1 MSDNCTEEEKKYCEK
16 FKYKNACKDGK
27 CYNPKRKQVSNS
39 KKSTSAQKVPNI
51 PVPNISVPNVPV
63 PNVQKAPDVLVD
75 VIKTKKTKATITTI
89 LDFIKE
95 LGKRKYKTA
104 KEVIDNIFNNDDG
117 NEIAKEIDNNKSK
130 QGFIYELLWDICIKF
145 NITKFTNENTEHGG
159 NINIKDKSD
168 FTNIEDKIYLN
179 NYLNKP
185 YRSGNSG
192 GYSDI
197 TFRTRE
203 KKTDTQYDLN
213 LISVK
218 YIDNKNIKKYDIQNL
233 CTLIRDRENELIDKP
248 GYNYNK
254 YKSIRVILFV
264 KNKKK
269 FKKIKYNKSSDI
281 LIKYISPNG
290 KYENVYDLSDLE
302 DYYLRLYKILE
313 FYNFL
318 NDEDNLKS
326 FKDNYLKIKDK
337 VLKPFMPR
345 FHQQL
350 FIDTICKNI
359 NNNTDSNEKKV
370 LIGALPRSGK
380 TYIMAGIILKDVI
393 KHNNKKD
400 NSYNNYIIITPAPK
414 ETLPQYEDAFNNHI
428 DFKENNIVVR
438 NINNKLSYNKQNNG
452 NHNVYIV
459 SKQTLG
465 YNDEDDKK
473 INEDDIRKKIKKFF
487 GNNDIIF
494 KCMFFDEAHFGMTT
508 KIARN
513 IFNEL
518 DIFKHSFKIYVTAT
532 YNKPKNEYDISKILN
547 WGLEDIRFIK
557 KYNSSDNADIIEY
570 FSKRFDKDIVKNI
583 INKYN
588 NIERIKKDYN
598 HFPEPFLIT
607 SVWDK
612 QFLDKQKKL
621 IDGTNFGFD
630 MDKLFTYLADGIT
643 FENEWELKEL
653 FEYYLG
659 YPIKK
664 RKFNDRFF
672 EFKEIT
678 KDNKSKLQAIED
690 TFKAILDKKSKYTI
704 TQSDKD
710 FYEYLKTNCNNIY
723 YEKDNKYYKPIS
735 KYKESDRDYN
745 DIGFIKKRGI
755 IPRIR
760 DVCIN
765 ECRTLQHIKHKTSQI
780 WFLPGGTP
788 GRLLDNV
795 IFSLIYFLEKYFSKF
810 FNSHKFFICREDKEI
825 KQNSKNIGKYDDF
838 KAKYEKNIIIQDS
851 KTDDIKEQIKKEEDI
866 IKKYDK
872 YKGLIILTGNKL
884 KLGVSLPNVDIVT
897 LFTNSMS
904 SDTIFQML
912 FRSMT
917 EIENEYDCDKE
928 NYNYCSHKKYGFMVD
943 LKPQRVL
950 LTVNNIQN
958 RLTDNQR
965 DENNAE
971 YIPIGDLINIDK
983 DFIINKY
990 DYYHKNK
997 KETENEIKDYS
1008 IAYLNKLLDDQ
1019 DYTNNKDIYNII
1031 TTYNFKIENI
1041 SSDMKKYLKN
1051 YSLLPDAFKKNMNN
1065 NKELAGK
1072 KVKKKSKNR
1081 DTGSDTD
1088 TSDKSKQK
1096 SKSTSSDNTSDISE
1110 NDNKII
1116 ISNLRK
1122 IAILTISLLSLLYDS
1137 ECMFNKNERIIDII
1151 ELNKLLD
1158 NMKNDDNDD
1167 IKEVFINGF
1176 KSRINNDIP
1185 NKDDNQIFDFVKE
1198 VIKNMKKNEYSG
1210 GETYSIEKIR
1220 NGGDLN
1226 NLSNLLKAKR
1236 KQVYTIETPD
1246 KLLEQIN
1253 ETIPFTKKAK
1263 DERGEVF
1270 TPMTLVNEML
1280 DTLPEEVWKNPN
1292 LKWLDPAAG
1301 MGNFPVAV
1309 YMRLMEGLRNVKGYE
1324 DEEKRRKHILEN
1336 MLYMVELD
1344 KTNVFMMR
1352 KIFCGKIYK
1361 LNIFEGSF
1369 LDYKNNIIFDIIV
1382 GNPPYQNTDDDGKR
1396 RALLNNL
1403 WSVFIDRSFNNL
1415 LKDNGYLLFITPYS
1429 WMTPGFKHKDI
1440 FYNNYIIHLNIKECE
1455 KHFKGVGSSF
1465 SYYLIK
1471 KTSNKKNTKV
1481 ICLYNKNIY
1490 ECDDMYINNDI
1501 KFLPILL
1508 SKDSLS
1514 IIDKFYNNK
1523 LEKISFES
1531 SGYLHTHIKKS
1542 LIDNCNKKFIYPIRH
1557 TTKNNNLCSSIKH
1570 PLADKKKILM
1580 NKPSELEPIFDN
1592 GKLGFTQNQIY
1603 YLTNNKKYVDVL
1615 NSKLFRFI
1623 FTICKWSGFNSEL
1636 VFKDMPYIDNITNDE
1651 DIYDYFKL
1659 TRKEINLIEENTK
1672 GFDKIIG
1679 GLNNN
1684 KYKKYKLAKH
1694 YLNRKPKYNSI

>member
-16 FKYKNACKDGK
+16 FIYKNACKDGK

-51 PVPNISVPNVPV
+51 PVPNIPV

-588 NIERIKKDYN
+588 NIERIKKDYI

-723 YEKDNKYYKPIS
+723 YEKDNTYYKPIS

-1270 TPMTLVNEML
+1270 TPMILVGEML

-1324 DEEKRRKHILEN
+1324 NEEKRRKHILEN
-1336 MLYMVELD
+1336 MLYMVEID

-1471 KTSNKKNTKV
+1471 KTKVKKETTV
-1481 ICLYNKNIY
+1481 ICQYDKKIY
-1490 ECDDMYINNDI
+1490 ESKMLIDDIL
-1501 KFLPILL
+1501 FLPTLL
-1508 SKDSLS
+1508 SDKSLS
-1514 IIDKFYNNK
+1514 IIRKFYNNK
-1523 LEKISFES
+1523 IPKVSFES
-1531 SGYLHTHIKKS
+1531 SSELHHWKKKELIGECNKTIFKYPILHTS
-1542 LIDNCNKKFIYPIRH
+1542 SY
-1557 TTKNNNLCSSIKH
+1557 NNICSKIKH
-1570 PLADKKKILM
+1570 SLAGKNKILL
-1580 NKPSELEPIFDN
+1580 NTSGYLEPIYDA
-1592 GKLGFTQNQIY
+1592 GKYGFTEAQLYI
-1603 YLTNNKKYVDVL
+1603 LTNNKNYVDTL
-1615 NSKLFRFI
+1615 NSKLYKFI
-1623 FTICKWSGFNSEL
+1623 CKICKWSGFNSL
-1636 VFKDMPYIDNITNDE
+1636 SIFKNLPYIEKFNNDE
-1651 DIYDYFKL
+1651 ELYDYFKL

-1672 GFDKIIG
+1672 EFDKITG
-1679 GLNNN
+1679 GLNKN

-1694 YLNRKPKYNSI
+1694 YLNRKPRYNSI